1 MVLYYKTK
9 SSLIIKFLIFTQT
22 QELKRCCIFRVN
34 FAIRFSKIKKADNDF
49 ANQLIISAS
58 NQRSL
63 WESNPQLVL
72 RSMAYHVIHGSD
84 VTSNII
90 PYAE

>member
-63 WESNPQLVL
+63 RESNPQLVL
-72 RSMAYHVIHGSD
+72 RSSLWRLVYSGS
-84 VTSNII
+84 II
-90 PYAE
+90 P